1 MPPRIKRP
9 CRHKS
14 CAALTNDSSGYC
26 DEHRQQHAGEGWRN
40 YQTGKSRQ
48 ERGYGR
54 PWEVRRARILQRDKY
69 ICQECRRAGIA
80 TRASTIDHILAKAH
94 GGTDDDFNLEALCWP
109 CHRTKT
115 ARERL
120 R

>member
-1 MPPRIKRP
+1 MNIASSMPVKDGATIKP
-9 CRHKS
+9 VKADKS
-14 CAALTNDSSGYC
+14 VVTGV
-26 DEHRQQHAGEGWRN
+26 H
-40 YQTGKSRQ
+40 GKSGVHVFSS
-48 ERGYGR
+48 EINTS
-54 PWEVRRARILQRDKY
+54 A
-69 ICQECRRAGIA
+69 ECRRAGIA
-80 TRASTIDHILAKAH
+80 TRASTVDHILAKAH